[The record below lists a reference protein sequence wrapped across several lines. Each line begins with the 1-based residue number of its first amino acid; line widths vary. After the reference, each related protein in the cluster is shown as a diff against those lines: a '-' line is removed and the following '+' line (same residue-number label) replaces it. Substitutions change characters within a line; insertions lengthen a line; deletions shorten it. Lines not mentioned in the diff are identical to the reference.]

1 MLGVCIL
8 VGRTTSAGLR
18 PLAAAGSMTLTLYCL
33 HLLMLSSSL
42 MPDDNGVSFL
52 VQVLA
57 VGAFYV
63 SLAIAASVISD
74 PQSTEDSLKLPNI
87 FENGMQIATLLGY
100 ILAVVLAS
108 GLIGNEYSWNT
119 IRPLLARSRSRSALL
134 SAKWLTVLI
143 YSVALFVIG
152 FVATIAFSAV
162 TSSIVGGFESVD
174 GGMIGDWLVSFGRTL
189 ISQLPYAALAFSLA
203 LITRS
208 NAVGIAVGIGV
219 GFLEPAIWGLLGI
232 VTSAFDEVRKFG
244 LEYPSTLLFNMNSGF
259 DDDVSSGEAWRAV
272 VTLSVWV
279 AVMVGATYYFFNKR
293 DVTSG

>member
-1 MLGVCIL
+1 MINLLRSELFRLRKRPQAWIL
-8 VGRTTSAGLR
+8 ALI
-18 PLAAAGSMTLTLYCL
+18 M
-33 HLLMLSSSL
+33 
-42 MPDDNGVSFL
+42 
-52 VQVLA
+52 VLA

-143 YSVALFVIG
+143 YSVTLFVIG
-152 FVATIAFSAV
+152 FIATIAFSAI

-174 GGMIGDWLVSFGRTL
+174 RGMIGDWLVAFGRTL
-189 ISQLPYAALAFSLA
+189 VSQLPYAALAFSLA

-259 DDDVSSGEAWRAV
+259 DDNVGSGEAWRAV
-272 VTLSVWV
+272 ATLGVWV